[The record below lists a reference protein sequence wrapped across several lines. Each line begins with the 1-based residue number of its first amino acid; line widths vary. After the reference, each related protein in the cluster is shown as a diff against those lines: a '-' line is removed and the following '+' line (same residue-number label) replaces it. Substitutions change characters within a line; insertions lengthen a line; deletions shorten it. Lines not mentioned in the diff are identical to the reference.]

1 MFFLFQGMW
10 KSSGEKFSPGFSIFC
25 STGPD
30 RWGWDQYRNRRHQN
44 EGSRI
49 DYIFVATRR
58 VWFLWWMVTPEKTN
72 MSSRKGLFQKEGS
85 VFNHYFSKDILGS
98 TLPETN
104 IALQNTTGPKRKRS
118 SSNHWLSG
126 SIYVSFRQCVTVFF
140 GKRSDM
146 DHEWPWWICK
156 DTWIFLVDTKMTC
169 LWVNKSLFVG
179 VSVPWM
185 IKVVLFEQCPR
196 LRWMK
201 MGCWIASPQTMVKCI
216 SRCGEICLVSNDFL
230 PWPDPILHG
239 DRS

>member
-1 MFFLFQGMW
+1 
-10 KSSGEKFSPGFSIFC
+10 
-25 STGPD
+25 
-30 RWGWDQYRNRRHQN
+30 
-44 EGSRI
+44 
-49 DYIFVATRR
+49 
-58 VWFLWWMVTPEKTN
+58 

-230 PWPDPILHG
+230 PWPDPRDWSEKWSAQSFWKGCFLDIQWVP
-239 DRS
+239 DRRFQKYKRRISYYSRTESRR